1 MLLLEVA
8 FYRWTFPAAMLL
20 HTPHLAEAAERSWW
34 ERWLCYIL
42 GHPWLGWSLWVP
54 SSLPAL
60 PWLIE
65 HQTSFTHTATAE
77 ESWLTASSGDLIWKK
92 KSAEKLKS
100 LISVQVSRKKR
111 RKIRKIL
118 QIKGNEL
125 STKPRCHVIDC
136 TLGKRVWNRTFQ
148 QSSSKENHSTF
159 RYMWEKSVWIMD
171 FL

>member
-1 MLLLEVA
+1 MDFSCCNAASHPTPGWSSREILVGKVA
-8 FYRWTFPAAMLL
+8 VL
-20 HTPHLAEAAERSWW
+20 
-34 ERWLCYIL
+34 
-42 GHPWLGWSLWVP
+42 HPWASLAGMIPLGPFQPSCTSL
-54 SSLPAL
+54 A
-60 PWLIE
+60 PWTPNFL
-65 HQTSFTHTATAE
+65 HSHSYCWRVMTNSQLWRFN
-77 ESWLTASSGDLIWKK
+77 LKKK

-118 QIKGNEL
+118 RIKGNEL